1 MSRRRRKIEADP
13 KRPQFVLTETGIG
26 YQLRAPD

>member
-1 MSRRRRKIEADP
+1 MSRRRRQIEADP

-26 YQLRAPD
+26 YRLRAPD